1 MLCYL
6 AFYSDI
12 ITSCQFI
19 SSGSNGIQIGFLNLH
34 ERGSAVV
41 TQSTYLRTG
50 ISIIIAVTPL
60 KKVKLFL
67 TKCNRKKNE
76 GGHRQ
81 KWVASNNRQLPI
93 WWWHLTSKGKREKSR
108 AETTVQRQQS
118 HNFFFE
124 TNTIL
129 QNNLK
134 MKDETLLDFRNLP
147 PGLWSTPCPS
157 LCKAGSI
164 T

>member
-67 TKCNRKKNE
+67 TKCNRKKMKE
-76 GGHRQ
+76 
-81 KWVASNNRQLPI
+81 VI
-93 WWWHLTSKGKREKSR
+93 DKSGLQ
-108 AETTVQRQQS
+108 ATTG
-118 HNFFFE
+118 NFPYDDD
-124 TNTIL
+124 I
-129 QNNLK
+129 
-134 MKDETLLDFRNLP
+134 
-147 PGLWSTPCPS
+147 
-157 LCKAGSI
+157 
-164 T
+164 